1 VTVASGNVGPKHER
15 REFMDVALPLLII
28 PLAGIL
34 AAVYLVVV
42 LLRRK
47 G

>member
-1 VTVASGNVGPKHER
+1 
-15 REFMDVALPLLII
+15 MDFPLIVLLI

-42 LLRRK
+42 LRRRR

>member
-1 VTVASGNVGPKHER
+1 
-15 REFMDVALPLLII
+15 MDVALIVLLI

-47 G
+47 S

>member
-1 VTVASGNVGPKHER
+1 
-15 REFMDVALPLLII
+15 MDIFFPALLI

-42 LLRRK
+42 LLRRRS
-47 G
+47 

>member
-1 VTVASGNVGPKHER
+1 
-15 REFMDVALPLLII
+15 MDVSPFILLI

-42 LLRRK
+42 LRRR
-47 G
+47 GR

>member
-1 VTVASGNVGPKHER
+1 
-15 REFMDVALPLLII
+15 MDFPLVVLLI

-42 LLRRK
+42 LMRRRS
-47 G
+47 

>member
-1 VTVASGNVGPKHER
+1 MTIAPIV
-15 REFMDVALPLLII
+15 LLV

-42 LLRRK
+42 LQRRK
-47 G
+47 R

>member
-1 VTVASGNVGPKHER
+1 
-15 REFMDVALPLLII
+15 MDVALPVLLI

-42 LLRRK
+42 LLRRRR
-47 G
+47 